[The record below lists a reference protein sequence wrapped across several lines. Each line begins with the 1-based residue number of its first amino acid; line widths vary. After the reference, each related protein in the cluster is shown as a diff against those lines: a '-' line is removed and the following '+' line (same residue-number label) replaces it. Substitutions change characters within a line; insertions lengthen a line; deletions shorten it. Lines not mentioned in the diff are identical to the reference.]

1 MNLIFLISCHSCIF
15 NLNVYILLSQKQTS
29 SINMYLQV
37 FTILTNM
44 MLLVQATPSRST
56 LTLELTSLP
65 LNYYFTRIEVI
76 PAGMRS
82 SVECFSTL
90 FARHSSNVQ
99 ACHFQLG
106 TCYSFNLPKCV
117 NDTSGMRKTSGGR
130 TQLYMRKGEGQ
141 EIPPTQRV
149 LLGQLSEPATNL
161 AIGRSP
167 KKDSYIFFPLLL
179 YLWR

>member
-1 MNLIFLISCHSCIF
+1 
-15 NLNVYILLSQKQTS
+15 
-29 SINMYLQV
+29 MYLQV
-37 FTILTNM
+37 FTIITNM

-56 LTLELTSLP
+56 LTFELTSLP

-82 SVECFSTL
+82 SLECFSTL
-90 FARHSSNVQ
+90 LARHSSNVQ

-106 TCYSFNLPKCV
+106 ICYSFNLPKCV
-117 NDTSGMRKTSGGR
+117 NDTSGMLTTSGGR

-167 KKDSYIFFPLLL
+167 KKRFLHFFSFVALLMEIN
-179 YLWR
+179 

>member
-44 MLLVQATPSRST
+44 MLLVQATLSPSS

-90 FARHSSNVQ
+90 FAHHNSNVQ
-99 ACHFQLG
+99 AYDFQQG
-106 TCYSFNLPKCV
+106 ICYSFNFPKCV
-117 NDTSGMRKTSGGR
+117 NDTSGMLTMSGGKNSDVCEKR
-130 TQLYMRKGEGQ
+130 
-141 EIPPTQRV
+141 
-149 LLGQLSEPATNL
+149 
-161 AIGRSP
+161 
-167 KKDSYIFFPLLL
+167 
-179 YLWR
+179 

>member
-1 MNLIFLISCHSCIF
+1 
-15 NLNVYILLSQKQTS
+15 
-29 SINMYLQV
+29 
-37 FTILTNM
+37 

-56 LTLELTSLP
+56 LTFELTSLP

-106 TCYSFNLPKCV
+106 TCYSFHLPKCV

-167 KKDSYIFFPLLL
+167 KKRFLHFFSFVALLMEIN
-179 YLWR
+179 